1 MCLAEQEADDGRFRS
16 ALQLYTST
24 ETNHQMGTTQR
35 RRAQSSM
42 FKVQPQLIQTRV
54 ESMRKWII

>member
-1 MCLAEQEADDGRFRS
+1 MCLAEQEADDGRSRS

-35 RRAQSSM
+35 RRAQGSVL
-42 FKVQPQLIQTRV
+42 KVQLQLIQTRV
-54 ESMRKWII
+54 KSVKKWII